1 MNIDRISSLS
11 LIAAKHHFGQVD
23 LGGHPYFDHVERVAR
38 TLLEIG
44 IERIVIAA
52 YFHDF
57 GEDVEGGR
65 EILKALPFTARELE
79 LIEGMDAGVVPSGMS
94 YDRYYLTVYL
104 PHIALDPELALIKLS
119 DSYDNSDPDRLI
131 DTSDKSVRR
140 VFKYKI
146 VIEYLVKSL
155 EGTEFS
161 LAKLRVLAPRFAKK
175 IQDRLEYLDAFY
187 VKHRDVLVNSGY
199 AKIKNEFGM

>member
-1 MNIDRISSLS
+1 MNIDRVSSLS
-11 LIAAKHHFGQVD
+11 LIAAKYHHGQVD
-23 LGGHPYFDHVERVAR
+23 LGGYPYFDHLERVAR
-38 TLLEIG
+38 ALLEVG

-65 EILKALPFTARELE
+65 EILKALPFTARELQ

-94 YDRYYLTVYL
+94 YDRYYLTVYV
-104 PHIALDPELALIKLS
+104 PRIAIDAELALVKLS
-119 DSYDNSDPDRLI
+119 DSLDNSDPDRLI
-131 DTSDKSVRR
+131 DVSERSIRR

-161 LAKLRVLAPRFAKK
+161 LTKLRVLAPKFAGK
-175 IQDRLEYLDAFY
+175 IEGRLEYLGAFY
-187 VKHRDVLVNSGY
+187 EKHREILINSGY